1 MISLVI
7 YISAAILFSLAA
19 VFALGTAMEI
29 ETRWRRLMV
38 PALYALIMLYSC
50 IARVIYGRDLY
61 APDLL
66 APPSPAAK
74 WFTRLAVLT
83 TLTVCVARILA
94 AALSRE
100 NRGAGG
106 GGLLAAFGL
115 FFLTNTV
122 LNSALGTQP
131 QFSHD
136 QYYVLFL
143 FGVVYA
149 SRTQDVETALR
160 FAKVGF
166 LIFLAGSCVAS
177 VVAPELTI
185 ERNYH
190 SLIPGVTVRF

>member
-38 PALYALIMLYSC
+38 PALYALILLYSC

-83 TLTVCVARILA
+83 TLTVCLARVFA
-94 AALSRE
+94 AGLCRE

-106 GGLLAAFGL
+106 GVVRETLGLI
-115 FFLTNTV
+115 V
-122 LNSALGTQP
+122 
-131 QFSHD
+131 
-136 QYYVLFL
+136 
-143 FGVVYA
+143 
-149 SRTQDVETALR
+149 
-160 FAKVGF
+160 
-166 LIFLAGSCVAS
+166 
-177 VVAPELTI
+177 
-185 ERNYH
+185 
-190 SLIPGVTVRF
+190 

>member
-38 PALYALIMLYSC
+38 PALYAFMLLYSC

-94 AALSRE
+94 AAFSRE

-122 LNSALGTQP
+122 LSSALGTHP
-131 QFSHD
+131 EFRHEH
-136 QYYVLFL
+136 YYVLFL
-143 FGVVYA
+143 FAAVYA
-149 SRTQDVETALR
+149 SRTQDPDTAIR
-160 FAKVGF
+160 FAKSAL
-166 LIFLAGSCVAS
+166 LIFLDASCVTS
-177 VVAPELTI
+177 I
-185 ERNYH
+185 
-190 SLIPGVTVRF
+190 

>member
-38 PALYALIMLYSC
+38 PALYALILLYSC
-50 IARVIYGRDLY
+50 TARVIYGRDLY

-106 GGLLAAFGL
+106 AGRLAAFCL
-115 FFLTNTV
+115 FFLTNPV
-122 LNSALGTQP
+122 LNCSLGPQP

-136 QYYVLFL
+136 QYYALFL
-143 FGVVYA
+143 CRAVNGR
-149 SRTQDVETALR
+149 RTQDVETARR
-160 FAKVGF
+160 FAKVR
-166 LIFLAGSCVAS
+166 LL
-177 VVAPELTI
+177 
-185 ERNYH
+185 
-190 SLIPGVTVRF
+190 

>member
-38 PALYALIMLYSC
+38 PALYALILLYSC
-50 IARVIYGRDLY
+50 IARLIYGRDLY

-160 FAKVGF
+160 
-166 LIFLAGSCVAS
+166 
-177 VVAPELTI
+177 
-185 ERNYH
+185 
-190 SLIPGVTVRF
+190 